1 MMMAILC
8 TSYAMLSLR
17 CLHPR
22 AAAVQL
28 SFESIESQI
37 EAFIA
42 TDKIQHILSQPFADD
57 DDGEWADEE
66 DVGSSLAPDHARP
79 ISVLDESVF
88 VKRAWAEER
97 YLSRGERKLEPIK
110 SPGGSSAA
118 ALVLEKVG
126 IGRLPEV
133 LSEHTVTSLRAFILD
148 ELADAGRR
156 SQHPAR
162 SQAGAKKQQP
172 LDEPFKLVQVGSGT
186 QRLSDERGRSTLAS
200 ALTDA
205 LNPTSSAASKPT
217 PQRAEDGSGLRWD
230 LRLPSSAPPVRLA
243 LTELLGEN
251 AALGGAIA
259 TLAGENAEMWEL
271 AAIVSAPAAAP

>member
-133 LSEHTVTSLRAFILD
+133 LSERTVTSLRAFILD

-200 ALTDA
+200 ALA
-205 LNPTSSAASKPT
+205 RLLMHST
-217 PQRAEDGSGLRWD
+217 P
-230 LRLPSSAPPVRLA
+230 
-243 LTELLGEN
+243 
-251 AALGGAIA
+251 
-259 TLAGENAEMWEL
+259 
-271 AAIVSAPAAAP
+271 